1 MGWLKQH
8 LQESEQQDVGTLHK
22 LGYKQELSRQLSMF
36 HNFATTFSF
45 LSPITGLTGTYA
57 FLYTY
62 GGPVSAI
69 WGWCLVVCFNFM
81 IGLILSE
88 ICSAYPTSGG
98 VYYWAHKLGSPRT
111 RNVLSFVCGWFNVL
125 GQLGSSAGVAYTT
138 AWLIT
143 DFIRLGTGGAAG
155 AAAGVAI
162 SQPMLLAV
170 YAAVLILIGLIN
182 TVTVRALGVVGEI
195 SIWWHVIGC
204 TTFVIMLPAVAPTH
218 QTAEWVFT
226 TFAPDKAYTGIDSM
240 PMLFI
245 LSLLGCQW
253 AMVGYDA
260 ASHLTEE
267 THAAAVSGPVSILAT
282 IGMGFL
288 LGISFLLSVTFSI
301 QDPANVLSVD
311 NAVAGSNP
319 VMGIAWDAFAARF
332 GNGLGSLGLM
342 TVPLLCSMFC
352 GNACVTSTSRTLY
365 AFSRDGAVPLSRWW
379 SKVNPRFEAPVNAVW
394 CVVLLCFILGL
405 PMLHS
410 YVAFAAITSI
420 GVVGLYSS
428 YLICISLRLLASE
441 EDFPRGPFH
450 LGRWSKLVAGIA
462 LTWACIAII
471 MFILPQV
478 YPVTA
483 ASLNYAPVA
492 VGLVL
497 VVSLGWWFAD
507 ARKWFTGPRKTVE
520 EEEDGQ
526 VEAAKAVL

>member
-1 MGWLKQH
+1 M
-8 LQESEQQDVGTLHK
+8 
-22 LGYKQELSRQLSMF
+22 GYKQELSRQLSMF

-69 WGWCLVVCFNFM
+69 WGWCLVVAFNFV
-81 IGLILSE
+81 IGLIISE

-98 VYYWAHKLGSPRT
+98 VYYWAHKMGSPRM
-111 RNVLSFVCGWFNVL
+111 RNVLSFVCGWFNLL

-143 DFIRLGTGGAAG
+143 DFIKLGTGGAAG

-162 SQPMLLAV
+162 SQAGLLGV
-170 YAAVLILIGLIN
+170 YAAVLVLIGTIN
-182 TVTVRALGVVGEI
+182 TVTVRALGVVGEV

-226 TFAPDKAYTGIDSM
+226 TF
-240 PMLFI
+240 I

-267 THAAAVSGPVSILAT
+267 THAAAISGPVSILAT
-282 IGMGFL
+282 ISMGFL

-301 QDPANVLSVD
+301 QDPANVLSPD
-311 NAVAGSNP
+311 NAVGGGNP

-342 TVPLLCSMFC
+342 AVPLLCSMFC

-365 AFSRDGAVPLSRWW
+365 AFSRDGAVPLSSWW
-379 SKVNPRFEAPVNAVW
+379 SKVDPRFEAPVNAVW
-394 CVVLLCFILGL
+394 CVVVLCFILGL

-428 YLICISLRLLASE
+428 YLICIGLRLLASE
-441 EDFPRGPFH
+441 EKFQRGPFH

-462 LTWACIAII
+462 FAWACIAVI
-471 MFILPQV
+471 MFVLPQV

-483 ASLNYAPVA
+483 AVSAAAASSLNYAPVA

-497 VVSLGWWFAD
+497 CVSLGWWFAD

-526 VEAAKAVL
+526 ECKDLMTPPRVQQHVETRMYSGS